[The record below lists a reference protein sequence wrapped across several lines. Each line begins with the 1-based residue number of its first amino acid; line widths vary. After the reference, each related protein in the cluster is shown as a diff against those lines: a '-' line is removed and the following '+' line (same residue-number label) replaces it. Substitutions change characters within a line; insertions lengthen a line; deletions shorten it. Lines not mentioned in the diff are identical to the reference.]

1 MRITMASRVAST
13 SVFHQLLFLPL
24 LAGHCAAAAAAVA
37 TTGTAPVVA
46 SVPLDVGVILDL
58 ATGLGKKSLLGMEM
72 AVHDFYAAHPGYTTR
87 VKLHVRDSNRSVVAA
102 ASAALDLINNKKVG
116 IVIGPQNTL
125 QAEFLTYLANTTKVP
140 VITSSAT
147 GDTVTQYHV
156 PYFLRACV
164 KGSFQAAS
172 IAAFV
177 KSYGWKNV
185 VLVYEDN
192 NYGAGILPS
201 ITDALEAV
209 DVHVINRSA
218 IPTSCPGD
226 RIDAELYKLMT
237 MQTRVFIVHMLPA
250 DAARLFARASA
261 IGMLT
266 EGYVWM
272 VTDDIGIA
280 LDVLPQHT
288 TETML
293 GVVGFRPYV
302 AKSTRITGFMDRFV
316 TRYRAKYHQDPDVR
330 VAKPTMF
337 QYWAYDVV
345 WAIASATEKSK
356 RPRSLNLGST
366 TGYMG
371 KLVDDLQPSPA
382 GPELLASIIGGE
394 FYGLAGRF
402 RFVDRHLPVP
412 QYEIVNVIEE
422 KIRRIG
428 FWSPGYG
435 LSAFLNSSTRPGQ
448 ARRRAKAGQ
457 VLRAVIWPGDSIT
470 VPRGWDFPANGKILQ
485 IAVPV
490 RRDFKVFVKV
500 ENPNSSMQSVTGY
513 CIDVFEA
520 AVKKLPYAL
529 PFKYMPYDCANS
541 YDKLVSQVYFKTYDG
556 AVGDVTIIANRT
568 RYVDFTVPYTESG
581 VSMLV
586 LARKDED
593 EPTMWIF
600 LKPLTTDLWIAMV
613 VFIVFTGLVV
623 CTIEKPVNDQVQGSK
638 WKQLNTYFYFA
649 FSTGTSTHDQKFKSL
664 QSKVIMVSWCFVLL
678 VIVQS
683 YTASLS
689 SMLTAKRLQPL
700 VTDPM
705 QLLHKGDYVGY
716 QNGSFVHSMLRRLHF
731 EDRQMMSFSTRE
743 EYADALRKG
752 SKEGGVSAIFDE
764 TPYINSFLLLYGK
777 DFQKVGPIDRTVGF
791 GFAFP
796 KGSPLVEDLSKAM
809 LNLIEGSEGSDI
821 ERKWFGDRILSL
833 DYGSPDTS
841 FSRLSSRSFKGLFII
856 NGCILGLM
864 FLINCSRYAYAKFT
878 AKRKAAAASDGE
890 AQPSTNGNDIP
901 AV

>member
-1 MRITMASRVAST
+1 M
-13 SVFHQLLFLPL
+13 
-24 LAGHCAAAAAAVA
+24 
-37 TTGTAPVVA
+37 
-46 SVPLDVGVILDL
+46 
-58 ATGLGKKSLLGMEM
+58 
-72 AVHDFYAAHPGYTTR
+72 
-87 VKLHVRDSNRSVVAA
+87 
-102 ASAALDLINNKKVG
+102 
-116 IVIGPQNTL
+116 
-125 QAEFLTYLANTTKVP
+125 TYLANNTKVP

-147 GDTVTQYHV
+147 GDTITQWHV

-185 VLVYEDN
+185 VLVHEDN
-192 NYGAGILPS
+192 NYGIGILPS
-201 ITDALEAV
+201 ITDALEAI
-209 DVHVINRSA
+209 DVCVINRSA
-218 IPTSCPGD
+218 IRTSYPDD
-226 RIDAELYKLMT
+226 RIDAELYRLMT

-250 DAARLFARASA
+250 DASRLFARASA
-261 IGMLT
+261 IGMMT
-266 EGYVWM
+266 EGYVWI
-272 VTDDIGIA
+272 VTDDTGIA

-288 TETML
+288 SETML

-302 AKSTRITGFMDRFV
+302 AKSMRISGFMARFV

-330 VAKPTMF
+330 VAKPTIF

-345 WAIASATEKSK
+345 WAIASATEKAK
-356 RPRSLNLGST
+356 RFRSLNLRST
-366 TGYMG
+366 PGNMG

-382 GPELLASIIGGE
+382 GPELLASIMGGE
-394 FYGLAGRF
+394 FDGLAGRF

-412 QYEIVNVIEE
+412 PYEIVNVIEE

-435 LSAFLNSSTRPGQ
+435 LSTFLNSSTRPRQ
-448 ARRRAKAGQ
+448 ARRRTRAGQ
-457 VLRAVIWPGDSIT
+457 VLRTVIWPGDSTT
-470 VPRGWDFPANGKILQ
+470 VPRGWDFPVNGKILQ

-490 RRDFKVFVKV
+490 RRDFKVFVNV
-500 ENPNSSMQSVTGY
+500 ENPNSSIPIVTGY

-529 PFKYMPYDCANS
+529 PFKYIPYECATS
-541 YDKLVSQVYFKTYDG
+541 YDKLVWQVYSKMFDA
-556 AVGDVTIIANRT
+556 AVGDITIIANRT
-568 RYVDFTVPYTESG
+568 RYVDFTMPYTESG

-586 LARKDED
+586 LAKKDED

-600 LKPLTTDLWIAMV
+600 LKPLTSDLWIAMV
-613 VFIVFTGLVV
+613 VFMLVTGLVV
-623 CTIEKPVNDQVQGSK
+623 WTIEKPINDEFNVSK
-638 WKQLNTYFYFA
+638 WKQFSASFYFA

-664 QSKVIMVSWCFVLL
+664 QSKVIVVSWCFVML

-689 SMLTAKRLQPL
+689 SMLTAKRLQPS

-705 QLLHKGDYVGY
+705 QLLHNGHNVGY
-716 QNGSFVHSMLRRLHF
+716 QSGSFVHSMLRRFQF
-731 EDRQMMSFSTRE
+731 EEHRIKDYSTQE
-743 EYADALRKG
+743 EYANALRHG
-752 SKEGGVSAIFDE
+752 SKNGGVSAIFDE

-777 DFQKVGPIDRTVGF
+777 EFQKVGPIDRTVGF

-796 KGSPLVEDLSKAM
+796 KGSTLVEDLSKAM
-809 LNLIEGSEGSDI
+809 LNLIEGSEGSNI

-833 DYGSPDTS
+833 DYCSPDTS
-841 FSRLSSRSFKGLFII
+841 FSRLSSWSFEGLFIV

-864 FLINCSRYAYAKFT
+864 FLINLSRCAYAKYT
-878 AKRKAAAASDGE
+878 AKRNTAFASDGE
-890 AQPSTNGNDIP
+890 AHPSPNGNGVP
-901 AV
+901 AI